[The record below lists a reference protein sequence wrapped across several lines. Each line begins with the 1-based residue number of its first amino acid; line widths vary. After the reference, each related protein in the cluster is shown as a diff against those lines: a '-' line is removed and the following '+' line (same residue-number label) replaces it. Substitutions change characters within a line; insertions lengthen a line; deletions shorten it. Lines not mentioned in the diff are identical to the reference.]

1 MRVQNPYEIED
12 ATTAINRGAT
22 RVIGDVTLSK
32 IEDGKLQQLS
42 CDADESAADAGV
54 VVGGGDDFTATAWR
68 LHFMSARGASPF
80 DARLSPLGIE
90 ICVVGPQTTV
100 TSAGFAAPSA
110 NARHTSR

>member
-1 MRVQNPYEIED
+1 MHEVF
-12 ATTAINRGAT
+12 INISIIT
-22 RVIGDVTLSK
+22 VTVSK
-32 IEDGKLQQLS
+32 IDGKLCVQQLS
-42 CDADESAADAGV
+42 CDADVSAAGAGV
-54 VVGGGDDFTATAWR
+54 VVEGNDDFTATVWR